1 MSTFYGYT
9 RASTAGQ
16 QYTYE
21 AQRKAITKAYEDKYK
36 DAGYEWGGFFEDKAT
51 SGGKPFT
58 ERDQGLRLWIAVQAG
73 DVVCWSKM
81 DRAFRN
87 VFDAAQLLEMFSAK
101 KVSLLSLDIA
111 LDTGTALGRFV
122 MQLLASVA
130 ELERE
135 WVRTRTKE
143 ALAIRQEK
151 GLPHGGRPPAGWMK
165 KPDGTWAH
173 DPIERRLMEWLVLMH
188 DKKGWSWD
196 RLVAFLKRKKLR
208 RANGDKYHQPWIHY
222 ALKARDAG
230 YPGRDGWREK
240 CSYGGSIRREKQR
253 PWRRR
258 LRDQLRDLQAKYLD
272 AKGIAKVEGG
282 YIKVDPL
289 PPPEVYPDEP

>member
-1 MSTFYGYT
+1 MPTFYGYC
-9 RASTAGQ
+9 RASTSGQ

-21 AQRKAITKAYEDKYK
+21 AQRAAITKAYEGKYR
-36 DAGYEWGGFFEDKAT
+36 DEGYEWGGFFEDKAT
-51 SGGKPFT
+51 SGSKPFT
-58 ERDQGLRLWIAVQAG
+58 ERDQGLRLWVSVQPG

-111 LDTGTALGRFV
+111 LDTATALGKFV
-122 MQLLASVA
+122 MHLLASVA

-143 ALAIRQEK
+143 ALAVRQEK

-173 DPIERRLMEWLVLMH
+173 DNIERKLMEWLVLMH

-208 RANGDKYHQPWIHY
+208 RANGDRYHQPWIHY
-222 ALKARDAG
+222 ALKAREAG

-240 CSYGGSIRREKQR
+240 CAYGGSVRREKKR

-272 AKGIAKVEGG
+272 AKGVVRVEGG
-282 YIKVDPL
+282 YVKVDPL